1 MILKPTSAD
10 LFCAPPCQAS
20 VFREIEDVPCTTL
33 AYGPAGGEGAP
44 DIQGLGS
51 FSVAVNNPVG
61 EREVGDVA
69 CNMHVNGAAV
79 LALRNSLCLRRF
91 ETG

>member
-10 LFCAPPCQAS
+10 LVCTPSCQAG
-20 VFREIEDVPCTTL
+20 VFREIEDVPGTIL
-33 AYGPAGGEGAP
+33 AYDPAGGEVTP
-44 DIQGLGS
+44 DIQGLGR
-51 FSVAVNNPVG
+51 FSIAVNNPVG